1 MNYQKKTFHKTQI
14 FPLFTFLLL
23 TFLSVFLLS
32 CSPAH
37 PDPPDQITPDHL
49 ELNVLTF
56 NIRYGTANDG
66 ENHWD
71 NRRDMVLDVLQNH
84 APDVVG
90 LQEALRFQLDQ
101 IRAALPEFAEVGVGR
116 DDGNTAGEYAAL
128 LYRRDRF
135 ALLDSGTFWLSDTPN
150 VPASKHWGNSI
161 TRICTWARLIDRHTA
176 QPFYLFNTHLDHRSQ
191 PSRVQSAAL
200 ITQRILARE
209 HPDPFI
215 LTGDFNTAE
224 DNVVIQYLK
233 GQTDLTGNHQGTLT
247 PLPLLD
253 TFRVLHPDAQ
263 NVATSGGFQ
272 VRTPPR
278 GSKIDYIFTP
288 STNRVLQANIIH
300 DQKNNRYPSDH
311 RPVSAHI
318 QLIYPPSR

>member
-1 MNYQKKTFHKTQI
+1 MIHPQKLPQKTKFFTC
-14 FPLFTFLLL
+14 LFVLIC
-23 TFLSVFLLS
+23 LSLSISQLS
-32 CSPAH
+32 CSPAQL
-37 PDPPDQITPDHL
+37 DSTDQIIPNHL
-49 ELNVLTF
+49 DLNVMTF

-101 IRAALPEFAEVGVGR
+101 IATAFPEFAEVGVGR
-116 DDGNTAGEYAAL
+116 NDGQTAGEYAAI

-135 ALLDSGTFWLSDTPN
+135 ALLDSGTFWLSDTPT

-161 TRICTWARLIDRHTA
+161 TRICTWARLINKHTA
-176 QPFYLFNTHLDHRSQ
+176 HPFYIFNTHFDHRSQ
-191 PSRVQSAAL
+191 PSRLQSAAL
-200 ITQRILARE
+200 ITQRILARQ

-224 DNVVIQYLK
+224 ENLVIQYLK
-233 GQTDLTGNHQGTLT
+233 GSTDLTGNPQGTLT
-247 PLPLLD
+247 PLPLVD
-253 TFRVLHPDAQ
+253 TFRVLYPDAQ

-272 VRTPPR
+272 PRNPPQ
-278 GSKIDYIFTP
+278 GSKIDYIFTQP
-288 STNRVLQANIIH
+288 STPVLQANIIH

-311 RPVSAHI
+311 RPVTAQI
-318 QLIYPPSR
+318 QLIYPPSN